1 MKIQNINKETDIIKK
16 NKIQIQEP
24 NNITKMKNS
33 LEGFSSRLDQAENQ
47 TNKSKTYQKIFSQNK
62 KLRNKKE

>member
-33 LEGFSSRLDQAENQ
+33 LEGFSNRIDQAEKP
-47 TNKSKTYQKIFSQNK
+47 NKQIQNLLENIQSK
-62 KLRNKKE
+62 